1 MALTDEQLRAF
12 VPRNYFLKEP
22 YNAIV
27 PEGEEKE
34 EVTTSYGIPNTNA
47 FVNSGGGNNYT
58 GSASNLIGDFNRAT
72 TERQAKLN
80 AYDQN
85 RGAIDV
91 NPADA
96 GFYVGAGKDIPRKRS
111 LMQGMTDFMYDK
123 VPGINRPQSYE
134 DIMEKGYQKPRGVMP
149 GIIGL
154 MNKFGIQNFASLPQ
168 ADQAFIIS
176 QKGYTGPTVF
186 GEIGS
191 NMGHSIDPFGMNVES
206 LFGNYARGVQK
217 DYDKLSDYFGS
228 EKFSKKYGDATLTFN
243 EETGQYEFTGVDPN
257 VVGTK
262 FDPNYTNKMN
272 LARYNFRKNQINEQK
287 NIEADLAARH
297 QKERD
302 FASGDVDTSQQ
313 AAADQARIDRAY
325 REETGG
331 EAGSYAPGGGSGEHH
346 ADESGSTY
354 TDPFDPGGGEKDG
367 GFIDGSNRRVPF
379 FYGGLA
385 SMLGREG
392 LAPGGPA
399 GGASAGGNYGG
410 NVNPEQEY
418 AGSTFEERYGG
429 GDNQNNTVVV
439 PKTNYIDVKPKL
451 LREDPYVDF
460 SVMSPLEIA
469 KLQATIGYRDIFDND
484 DLYAKG
490 DLTTNIGPVTTN
502 TQFTEEGIG
511 NTNINWGNFSA
522 EIDPNKNVQNI
533 GYNNSYNG
541 INYGVNYADGNTMF
555 NVGTTFKNGGLATL
569 L

>member
-1 MALTDEQLRAF
+1 MATFYTGVDKERYDAG
-12 VPRNYFLKEP
+12 NKFLPMDWALLDYKAPTTNVVEDQ
-22 YNAIV
+22 
-27 PEGEEKE
+27 
-34 EVTTSYGIPNTNA
+34 VTTSYGIPNTNA
-47 FVNSGGGNNYT
+47 FTYSGGDQNYYP

-134 DIMEKGYQKPRGVMP
+134 DIMEKGYQKPGGVMP

-168 ADQAFIIS
+168 ADQAFITS

-191 NMGHSIDPFGMNVES
+191 NMGHSIDPFGKNVES
-206 LFGNYARGVQK
+206 LFGNYAEGVEQ
-217 DYDKLSDYFGS
+217 DYTKLSDLFSATGKGS
-228 EKFSKKYGDATLTFN
+228 LQKKYGVTWDEDEGIFKGAN
-243 EETGQYEFTGVDPN
+243 AEKVKKAMDM
-257 VVGTK
+257 TK
-262 FDPNYTNKMN
+262 MLRTRLK
-272 LARYNFRKNQINEQK
+272 FRSDQMNEQK

-313 AAADQARIDRAY
+313 AAADQARVDRAY

-331 EAGSYAPGGGSGEHH
+331 HAGSYAPGGGSGEHH

-385 SMLGREG
+385 R
-392 LAPGGPA
+392 
-399 GGASAGGNYGG
+399 
-410 NVNPEQEY
+410 
-418 AGSTFEERYGG
+418 
-429 GDNQNNTVVV
+429 
-439 PKTNYIDVKPKL
+439 L
-451 LREDPYVDF
+451 L
-460 SVMSPLEIA
+460 
-469 KLQATIGYRDIFDND
+469 
-484 DLYAKG
+484 
-490 DLTTNIGPVTTN
+490 
-502 TQFTEEGIG
+502 
-511 NTNINWGNFSA
+511 
-522 EIDPNKNVQNI
+522 
-533 GYNNSYNG
+533 
-541 INYGVNYADGNTMF
+541 
-555 NVGTTFKNGGLATL
+555 
-569 L
+569 

>member
-1 MALTDEQLRAF
+1 MATFYTGVDKERYDAGN
-12 VPRNYFLKEP
+12 RFLPMDWALKDYKAPTTNVVEDQ
-22 YNAIV
+22 
-27 PEGEEKE
+27 
-34 EVTTSYGIPNTNA
+34 VTTSYGIPNTDA
-47 FVNSGGGNNYT
+47 FTNSGGGNNYT

-111 LMQGMTDFMYDK
+111 LMQGMTDFIYDK

-134 DIMEKGYQKPRGVMP
+134 DIMEKGYQKPGGVMP

-168 ADQAFIIS
+168 ADQAFITS

-206 LFGNYARGVQK
+206 LTGNYAEGVQK

-228 EKFSKKYGDATLTFN
+228 EKFSEKYGGATLTLN
-243 EETGQYEFTGVDPN
+243 EETGLYEFTGGKSALAN
-257 VVGTK
+257 K
-262 FDPNYTNKMN
+262 RNKMN
-272 LARYNFRKNQINEQK
+272 LARYNFRKNQVNEQK

-313 AAADQARIDRAY
+313 AAADQARRDRAY

-331 EAGSYAPGGGSGEHH
+331 EAGSYAPGGGSGEHA
-346 ADESGSTY
+346 ADASGSTY
-354 TDPFDPGGGEKDG
+354 TDPFDQGGGEKDG

-385 SMLGREG
+385 R
-392 LAPGGPA
+392 
-399 GGASAGGNYGG
+399 
-410 NVNPEQEY
+410 
-418 AGSTFEERYGG
+418 
-429 GDNQNNTVVV
+429 
-439 PKTNYIDVKPKL
+439 L
-451 LREDPYVDF
+451 L
-460 SVMSPLEIA
+460 
-469 KLQATIGYRDIFDND
+469 
-484 DLYAKG
+484 
-490 DLTTNIGPVTTN
+490 
-502 TQFTEEGIG
+502 
-511 NTNINWGNFSA
+511 
-522 EIDPNKNVQNI
+522 
-533 GYNNSYNG
+533 
-541 INYGVNYADGNTMF
+541 
-555 NVGTTFKNGGLATL
+555 
-569 L
+569 